1 MHEYLFI
8 AIEKV
13 ETYLWGLEAK
23 TKNIGEEDRWSMRAH
38 SVDLSFFFLSCITIR
53 YTSITHSWTQLGRI
67 FLFFFFSLSL
77 AAVVE

>member
-23 TKNIGEEDRWSMRAH
+23 TKNIGEEDQWSMRAH
-38 SVDLSFFFLSCITIR
+38 SVDLSFFFYR
-53 YTSITHSWTQLGRI
+53 
-67 FLFFFFSLSL
+67 
-77 AAVVE
+77 V